1 MAVTECEEIQAWL
14 SDYLEGTLESGRQRA
29 VEDHLYLCPN
39 CKAVA
44 DDLAESI
51 KSVAS
56 LPSVDSPPG
65 FTQKVMAQVREEA
78 AGPSL
83 WEGIFQPLS
92 IKIPVHA
99 TAVVLVGVLAVYL
112 YQKSEA
118 PQREL
123 SKSMP
128 AEPEMALR
136 QDLKESDAQSA
147 PRAAAPMALSQE
159 KAKLADEVGAA
170 GVLSSQDRP
179 LEEMRASSMRRA
191 EMAQKSAV
199 QAGQY
204 ELALAPQTFAEGGK
218 DLRQRVDELVK
229 KFQGQVMQPRDAI
242 KKLQQDSPAQ
252 PETLW
257 ITLPAAEYQR
267 FKTELASLGRV
278 QESTL
283 TPAEPPEPAT
293 VANRLRIQI
302 TILPA
307 ARSK

>member
-1 MAVTECEEIQAWL
+1 MAVTECEEIQVWL
-14 SDYLEGTLESGRQRA
+14 SDYLEGTLESGRHRA

-39 CKAVA
+39 CQAVA

-56 LPSVDSPPG
+56 LPSVDPPPG
-65 FTQKVMAQVREEA
+65 FTQKVMAQVREEVVRR
-78 AGPSL
+78 SL
-83 WEGIFQPLS
+83 WVRIFQPFS
-92 IKIPVHA
+92 IKIPIHA

-112 YQKSEA
+112 YQKSEV

-123 SKSMP
+123 SKSVP
-128 AEPEMALR
+128 AESEMAFR
-136 QDLKESDAQSA
+136 QDLKESDAQIA

-159 KAKLADEVGAA
+159 KAELADEVAA
-170 GVLSSQDRP
+170 GGAFSSRDRP

-191 EMAQKSAV
+191 EMTQKPA
-199 QAGQY
+199 ARFGQY
-204 ELALAPQTFAEGGK
+204 ELALAPQTFAKGGK

-229 KFQGQVMQPRDAI
+229 KFHGQIIQPADTISKI
-242 KKLQQDSPAQ
+242 KKDSPVQ

-257 ITLPAAEYQR
+257 ITLPATEYQR

-278 QESTL
+278 QESKV
-283 TPAEPPEPAT
+283 TPAKPADTAT

-302 TILPA
+302 TIRPA
-307 ARSK
+307 TRSQ